1 MKSIILVLSL
11 YLSSISGFAQI
22 MGHSDVETH
31 FRING
36 KKNSMLMPGVPSTIE
51 IWYTNKKTDEVFKEF
66 KIMHGKIMHMVIMK
80 KDLSVFK
87 HIHPFLDPV
96 TGRFL
101 ITVNMPLADPDN
113 FMANNTLTKP
123 GMYMIMADVDIKH
136 VGMRMG
142 HKMVHVMGQDT
153 NRVLDLDQIDSSG
166 VTTKYYQAYNRKYLV
181 EMKPIITPGCSGQ
194 LVEFQVN
201 LQMQLE
207 NGSYAPVLNSQ
218 HWLTAGAHSVWVSE
232 GLMNMHKMYFAHM
245 HSALPE
251 NDSTFVFSFHDNKI
265 MKPGLQKVWF
275 QIKHMDKVLTIP
287 VVFNYQPSPQIQCN

>member
-1 MKSIILVLSL
+1 MKSIILSFVLTLTSL
-11 YLSSISGFAQI
+11 SGFAQI

-36 KKNSMLMPGVPSTIE
+36 KKNAMLMPGVPSTIE
-51 IWYTNKKTDEVFKEF
+51 IWYTNRKTNEVFKEF

-87 HIHPFLDPV
+87 HIHPFLDPI

-101 ITVNMPLADPDN
+101 ITINMPLADPDN

-123 GMYMIMADVDIKH
+123 GMYMVMADVDIKH

-153 NRVLDLDQIDSSG
+153 NRVLDLDSVDSNGIS
-166 VTTKYYQAYNRKYLV
+166 TKYYQAYNRKYKV
-181 EMKPIITPGCSGQ
+181 EMKPILTPGCSGQ

-201 LQMQLE
+201 LQMQTE
-207 NGSYAPVLNSQ
+207 NGNYESVLDSQ
-218 HWLTAGAHSVWVSE
+218 DWLTAGAHSVWVSE
-232 GLMNMHKMYFAHM
+232 GLMNRHKMYFAHM

-251 NDSTFVFSFHDNKI
+251 GDSTFVFSFHDNKI

-287 VVFNYQPSPQIQCN
+287 VVFDYQPTAQIQCK